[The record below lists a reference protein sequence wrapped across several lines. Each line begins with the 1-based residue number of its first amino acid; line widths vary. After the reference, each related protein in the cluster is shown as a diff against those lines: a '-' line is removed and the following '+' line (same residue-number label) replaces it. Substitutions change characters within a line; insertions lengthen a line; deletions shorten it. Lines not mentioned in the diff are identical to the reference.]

1 MTGET
6 AWKQELKLEWKPGME
21 SQQRRVILM
30 LVEMEE
36 RRILQRFV

>member
-6 AWKQELKLEWKPGME
+6 AWKQELKLEPGME